1 MTREKVWRYRCNYC
15 DHANC
20 SASAVSRHERACT
33 LNPNRVC
40 GMCKVA
46 GFVQKPIA
54 ELLAAMVGSARLDR
68 WEPLREAT
76 NNCPA
81 CMLAGIRQSPLG
93 ELYIFDFDYRAER
106 KRFWEAQEAAK
117 AKRRVLEPSRVQEAI
132 RQITDFYGVGS
143 EQE

>member
-20 SASAVSRHERACT
+20 SASAVSKHERGCT
-33 LNPNRVC
+33 RNPNRVC
-40 GMCKVA
+40 GMCKAA
-46 GFVQKPIA
+46 GFLQKPMVLLSPLA
-54 ELLAAMVGSARLDR
+54 EPSRG
-68 WEPLREAT
+68 WGFLREVTA
-76 NNCPA
+76 NCPA
-81 CMLAGIRQSPLG
+81 CMLAGIRQSPY
-93 ELYIFDFDYRAER
+93 EALYIFDFDYRAEH